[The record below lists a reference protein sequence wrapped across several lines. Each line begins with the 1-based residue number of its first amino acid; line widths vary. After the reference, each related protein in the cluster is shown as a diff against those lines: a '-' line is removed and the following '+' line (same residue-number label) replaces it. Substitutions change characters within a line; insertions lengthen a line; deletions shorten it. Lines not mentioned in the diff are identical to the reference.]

1 MSDQTKLNT
10 KERALSPQKGDRWF
24 SFGTELLIT
33 KVTKDS
39 VFITST
45 YEGKKPIK
53 YKHNLNWF
61 KRCVLLTGLST
72 FTPAKEGKKK

>member
-1 MSDQTKLNT
+1 MEQTNQSM

-33 KVTKDS
+33 KVTKGS

-53 YKHNLNWF
+53 YKHDLNWF
-61 KRCVLLTGLST
+61 KKCVLLTGLNT
-72 FTPAKEGKKK
+72 FTPAKEGEKK